1 MLSPVYPKPGVC
13 VSGGRRC
20 TAVCGRKSRLTHGPP
35 DHPTTTPTPQNPPTN
50 PSDVD
55 SAYKP
60 MGPGRDCTHHA
71 AAKEKGWNKHTV
83 RFAWVD
89 ENIGWSNGVT
99 RARVTGE
106 ECCAGG
112 ETTLVAMR
120 KKALAESARV
130 GLARAGRKPLT
141 VREVRDAPSV
151 VTVGVE
157 YPR

>member
-1 MLSPVYPKPGVC
+1 
-13 VSGGRRC
+13 
-20 TAVCGRKSRLTHGPP
+20 
-35 DHPTTTPTPQNPPTN
+35 
-50 PSDVD
+50 
-55 SAYKP
+55 
-60 MGPGRDCTHHA
+60 MGPGRDCTLDA
-71 AAKEKGWNKHTV
+71 AAKEKGWNKNTV

-89 ENIGWSNGVT
+89 ENAHPGWSNESP
-99 RARVTGE
+99 GE
-106 ECCAGG
+106 SPASALR

-141 VREVRDAPSV
+141 VREVRDVSSV